1 MILIILL
8 GISFTGMF
16 YFLINFIATKR
27 DLRNMN
33 YVEIR
38 NAEISEQVNKNSK
51 IPFMDKFSNALNEV
65 GYYGDLTP
73 IFFVISFLYLTIAII
88 FKTLGVKDIISLF
101 VALPL
106 STIIAYL
113 TLLKYKTKQNM
124 LFQRQLLQVLSL
136 TVAAL
141 ENSENPV
148 NAFSKAS
155 LTVADPLRKE
165 FQRALSSMVSAE
177 DTLSVALKLVYD
189 KYPSRSFELIM
200 AALSIDD
207 KVGAKLSQPLRQAQS
222 TLEKDFELS
231 SEADAE
237 ISQARSEFYSLSIV
251 IAVIAI
257 LLVTG
262 SQGAAQKAY
271 ASPIGIFSM
280 IFLLTNYFFGVFRTL
295 KIFNRA
301 KRGY

>member
-51 IPFMDKFSNALNEV
+51 IPFMDKFSSALNEV